1 MQLVTPEPWRWYL
14 GGVEDV
20 RGAAAAEFDVLIDAM
35 GDYFGRGWSPQVAAK
50 APVYSSAVAPLPRP
64 GLVGADFAP
73 TFSACSAHEA
83 KRLNGKILQMRCAVV
98 IPLTS
103 YSRGL
108 LSQAAAT
115 GAAKTPPRGEGQQRA
130 NAHAQRVNQS
140 QDLAP
145 PQEGP
150 AGLPVVWNNRRLAP
164 AQLRQAALVLRDMGP
179 AAKVLIYTLRYAHSA
194 GPMGNLSAIQQ
205 KTDGPYA

>member
-1 MQLVTPEPWRWYL
+1 M
-14 GGVEDV
+14 
-20 RGAAAAEFDVLIDAM
+20 
-35 GDYFGRGWSPQVAAK
+35 
-50 APVYSSAVAPLPRP
+50 
-64 GLVGADFAP
+64 
-73 TFSACSAHEA
+73 
-83 KRLNGKILQMRCAVV
+83 
-98 IPLTS
+98 
-103 YSRGL
+103 
-108 LSQAAAT
+108 
-115 GAAKTPPRGEGQQRA
+115 
-130 NAHAQRVNQS
+130 NQS

-205 KTDGPYA
+205 KTDGPYARQAQPDKRAGLVLLCPPLASQAGGLQNG

>member
-1 MQLVTPEPWRWYL
+1 MVFFLKQR
-14 GGVEDV
+14 
-20 RGAAAAEFDVLIDAM
+20 RQ
-35 GDYFGRGWSPQVAAK
+35 GRRRRPRAAK
-50 APVYSSAVAPLPRP
+50 ASSVQ
-64 GLVGADFAP
+64 
-73 TFSACSAHEA
+73 
-83 KRLNGKILQMRCAVV
+83 I
-98 IPLTS
+98 
-103 YSRGL
+103 
-108 LSQAAAT
+108 
-115 GAAKTPPRGEGQQRA
+115 

-150 AGLPVVWNNRRLAP
+150 AGLPVVWNNKRLAP